1 MSGEVR
7 PINPE
12 GEYLVV
18 AISEDGFFA
27 SYGPYD
33 YETAK
38 DVEEETRQYDLSGN
52 TLAETVKIGVPWVR
66 PTEYDE

>member
-7 PINPE
+7 AIDPS
-12 GEYLVV
+12 GTHLVI

-27 SYGPYD
+27 AYGPYD

-52 TLAETVKIGVPWVR
+52 TTAETVKIGVPWIR